1 MSDKNGEKQSMC
13 FNLADGSAVISNDT
27 PVGAASSRDYPR
39 SATDELLRRNNQ
51 NGWEQDHVVST

>member
-1 MSDKNGEKQSMC
+1 V
-13 FNLADGSAVISNDT
+13 FNLVDGSAVINNDT
-27 PVGAASSRDYPR
+27 PAGAASSRDYPR

>member
-1 MSDKNGEKQSMC
+1 V
-13 FNLADGSAVISNDT
+13 FNLVDGSAVISNDT
-27 PVGAASSRDYPR
+27 PAGAASSRDYPR